1 MIPLIPASIHD
12 EVGLT
17 GVFLVLLCY
26 GLLQTGRLGQSHP
39 LYSILNALG
48 AVLIFLSL
56 TVSFNLA
63 SVVIEICWFT
73 ISMVGLYRSLKGRKI
88 RHPRI

>member
-1 MIPLIPASIHD
+1 MSAILDRYHD
-12 EVGLT
+12 VIGLA

-26 GLLQTGRLGQSHP
+26 GLLQTGRLRQQQP
-39 LYSILNALG
+39 AYSLINALG

-63 SVVIEICWFT
+63 SVVIEICWFA
-73 ISMVGLYRSLKGRKI
+73 ISLVGLYRSVKGRMT
-88 RHPRI
+88 HPPRI

>member
-1 MIPLIPASIHD
+1 MTPLIPESIHD
-12 EVGLT
+12 EVGLA

-26 GLLQTGRLGQSHP
+26 GLLQTGRLRQDQP
-39 LYSILNALG
+39 LYSVLNALG

-63 SVVIEICWFT
+63 SVVIEICWFS
-73 ISMVGLYRSLKGRKI
+73 ISMVGLYRSFKGRKT
-88 RHPRI
+88 RPPRI